1 MGAGAGHGEVKWRIK
16 EGRPARV
23 QGHRRPSRS
32 GDAQKT
38 MVHLL
43 GTGRHIV
50 PPPPVQPP
58 RPPHRDH
65 PDCPTSQT
73 AGRAEERSIYQDCII
88 ISVAHIYIYIYLN
101 ELIIAGVK
109 VLLLVLCWFHCLVRT
124 PQIEPFSL
132 FCMNHFDLFLLA
144 AN

>member
-50 PPPPVQPP
+50 PPAP
-58 RPPHRDH
+58 RSAPSPPHRDH
-65 PDCPTSQT
+65 PDCPTSRLKPNCRKS
-73 AGRAEERSIYQDCII
+73 GGEIYLSRLYHYFCC
-88 ISVAHIYIYIYLN
+88 SYIYIYIFKLAN
-101 ELIIAGVK
+101 HCRCESLAPGT
-109 VLLLVLCWFHCLVRT
+109 LLV
-124 PQIEPFSL
+124 SL
-132 FCMNHFDLFLLA
+132 LGKDPTDRALFTILYESL
-144 AN
+144 